1 MVSKIMDNR
10 SSMKKNK
17 VFSYAYVIFAYVI
30 AIYGGKLSLEYVQT
44 TSHLLDML
52 VADVIA
58 TGIIF
63 VFSLGVQ
70 NSSLYDPYWSF
81 IPVPIALYWMYLFP
95 EGNQTRQILI
105 LVVILIWSLR
115 LTINWIRSWPDLSHE
130 DWRYRKLAKDSG
142 GLYWLVSFFGIH
154 LFPTGIV
161 FAGLLPVFIAVQTP
175 DPIGTFDI
183 IGLILCL
190 GAVDIEYLAD
200 EQLRKFKLSNS
211 TKGANMESGLWSVSR
226 HPNYLGEIM
235 FWIGLFFF
243 VIEGQFI
250 EHLWTAIGFIL
261 MILLFYFISVP
272 MMERRLVQTKSGY
285 GKYQKKVPAIFPLK
299 LKKKSV

>member
-17 VFSYAYVIFAYVI
+17 VFSYAYVIFAYII
-30 AIYGGKLSLEYVQT
+30 AIYAGKLTLEYMQT
-44 TSHLLDML
+44 TSYLWDML
-52 VADVIA
+52 VADIIA
-58 TGIIF
+58 TAIIF
-63 VFSLGVQ
+63 IFSLGVQ
-70 NSSLYDPYWSF
+70 NSSMYDPYWSV
-81 IPVPIALYWMYLFP
+81 IPVPIALYWIYLFP

-115 LTINWIRSWPDLSHE
+115 LTINWIRSWPDLTHE

-142 GLYWLVSFFGIH
+142 DLYWLVSFLGIH
-154 LFPTGIV
+154 LFPTLIV
-161 FAGLLPVFIAVQTP
+161 FAGLLPVFIAVQMP
-175 DPIGTFDI
+175 DPIGIFDV

-190 GAVDIEYLAD
+190 GAVSIEYLSD
-200 EQLRKFKLSNS
+200 EQLRKFQWKNS
-211 TKGANMESGLWSVSR
+211 TKGANMESGLWSISR
-226 HPNYLGEIM
+226 HPNYLGEIL

-250 EHLWTAIGFIL
+250 EHLWTAAGFIL

-272 MMERRLVQTKSGY
+272 MMEKRLVKKKHGY
-285 GKYQKKVPAIFPLK
+285 EKYQNNVSAIFPLK
-299 LKKKSV
+299 LRKKPG